1 MWKREAS
8 VIEIIK
14 QLDRY
19 TKRPDWDDLSREER
33 LNLLQ
38 KGEWEAVKEQQKW
51 CSEDFTYAARN
62 YFWITDNNG
71 QDVLLD
77 LWEAQYLILQL
88 WYDLKSQGKPQKIYI
103 IKGRQIGASILIE
116 AMIAWAT
123 IFFPNTEALVV
134 SVDQPHASYLFGL
147 MLHIYDRLPW
157 WLRPE
162 LASREEKDGL
172 WFDKKDPE
180 KRATKPGMNSR
191 VYVQWSTQYSGVGQG
206 RKILACHA
214 CFNPNTIVRLADG
227 RLKRITECIPGEDRA
242 ITASGRV
249 TPIKAVVKSF
259 RKNELMS
266 EIYLW
271 GNPVP
276 LSTTVDHRILTPS
289 GYRQAGKIGSGD
301 YVSIPV
307 RKISQAI
314 PDFNIT
320 NFPTGGHSGF
330 TLEDR
335 KRTGG
340 TVRYPLSREW
350 GWLFGL
356 YLAEGSLV
364 SNGNLKPELKYGAVV
379 FSIHEK
385 EVESFSAR
393 LRAAIPADR
402 KLAIRRTNSKT
413 VNLAVS
419 WAGIARFTEEEFGHS
434 DSKTIPA
441 WVWGAGRDFC
451 LGLVDGYLSGDGSWP
466 DEDIKVCATSI
477 RATLPM
483 QVRDL
488 IASLGFGWSALAFH
502 PAGERY
508 NRNCRAAWTISVNG
522 DSAIALREEFGRP
535 ARKRKAEP
543 TGGHHWR
550 YSKDKLFI
558 EAEVESVGDGFC
570 EEVYDL
576 EVESAEHNF
585 CTIQC
590 CVANSELTDWYQ
602 PRARKIVEGDLLHA
616 IKDTP
621 RAFGFLETTGKEAGS
636 YSHRLWR
643 RCEKMAELSEWY
655 PLFLPW
661 FFEPSRKRM
670 VTVDWV
676 PKKPELSMRERIRR
690 EWVKCMAC
698 NRYTGASL
706 HGASREG
713 TSCPFCKI
721 GILVNVTLT
730 DEQLFW
736 KEVKRRNAEETDQE
750 SYKEHLV
757 ELASTAEESFQ
768 LQGHAIFGAECQER
782 VTATIIDPEKTP
794 GVQTGYFDTARR
806 FHGLDGTRPTLDHEG
821 RTTYRCYLDQCNVNH
836 MADLEQFNCT
846 IWEPPL
852 EGFEYSCGVDVAEG
866 IGLDY
871 SVIFITK
878 FGKFGNPDEQVFRL
892 RDNHIETL
900 DLAFYCD
907 LIGRWYNNAL
917 MCVEYEGI
925 GKSTA
930 DHVLRTYDYPNVYR
944 WKHLDSVNV
953 LSNKWHWYTKPDTR
967 QKLWQTARKWIKC
980 GAWVIRS
987 KNFLAE
993 MQDFQKDEDDSKS
1006 ADHSDGGFSDEL
1018 MAGMISLYAGHEGEA
1033 DERGTIGV
1041 PIVEDRVGAP
1051 RFQMICNSCHHE
1063 WPASDPT
1070 YNSQC
1075 PQCYSHQVIGKP
1087 LETFDNRASVGEVG
1101 FNQDG
1106 SIVLSSGKGVNY
1118 SPDRLTADML

>member
-8 VIEIIK
+8 CEELIR
-14 QLDRY
+14 QLNQY
-19 TKRPDWDDLSREER
+19 TTRKDWGDLSREER
-33 LNLLQ
+33 FGLLQ
-38 KGEWEAVKEQQKW
+38 KGEWDAVKEQLEW
-51 CSEDFTYAARN
+51 CISDFTYAARN

-88 WYDLKSQGKPQKIYI
+88 WYDLRSQGKPQKIYI

-147 MLHIYDRLPW
+147 MLHIYDHLPW
-157 WLRPE
+157 WLKPE

-214 CFNPNTIVRLADG
+214 
-227 RLKRITECIPGEDRA
+227 
-242 ITASGRV
+242 
-249 TPIKAVVKSF
+249 
-259 RKNELMS
+259 
-266 EIYLW
+266 
-271 GNPVP
+271 
-276 LSTTVDHRILTPS
+276 
-289 GYRQAGKIGSGD
+289 
-301 YVSIPV
+301 
-307 RKISQAI
+307 
-314 PDFNIT
+314 
-320 NFPTGGHSGF
+320 
-330 TLEDR
+330 
-335 KRTGG
+335 
-340 TVRYPLSREW
+340 
-350 GWLFGL
+350 
-356 YLAEGSLV
+356 
-364 SNGNLKPELKYGAVV
+364 
-379 FSIHEK
+379 
-385 EVESFSAR
+385 
-393 LRAAIPADR
+393 
-402 KLAIRRTNSKT
+402 
-413 VNLAVS
+413 
-419 WAGIARFTEEEFGHS
+419 
-434 DSKTIPA
+434 
-441 WVWGAGRDFC
+441 
-451 LGLVDGYLSGDGSWP
+451 
-466 DEDIKVCATSI
+466 
-477 RATLPM
+477 
-483 QVRDL
+483 
-488 IASLGFGWSALAFH
+488 
-502 PAGERY
+502 
-508 NRNCRAAWTISVNG
+508 
-522 DSAIALREEFGRP
+522 
-535 ARKRKAEP
+535 
-543 TGGHHWR
+543 
-550 YSKDKLFI
+550 
-558 EAEVESVGDGFC
+558 
-570 EEVYDL
+570 
-576 EVESAEHNF
+576 
-585 CTIQC
+585 
-590 CVANSELTDWYQ
+590 SELTDWYQ

-706 HGASREG
+706 YGASRVG
-713 TSCPFCKI
+713 SSCPFCKI
-721 GILVNVTLT
+721 GILVTVELT

-782 VTATIIDPEKTP
+782 VTATIIDPDKTP
-794 GVQTGYFDTARR
+794 GVRVGYFDTSRR
-806 FHGLDGTRPTLDHEG
+806 FHGLDGSRPATDHEG
-821 RTTYRCYLDQCNVNH
+821 RTTYRCYLESCNVNH

-846 IWEPPL
+846 IWEGPQ
-852 EGFEYSCGVDVAEG
+852 EGYAYSVGVDVAEG

-871 SVIFITK
+871 SVIFVNK
-878 FGKFGNPDEQVFRL
+878 FGRFGNPDEQVFRL
-892 RDNHIETL
+892 RDNRIETL

-907 LIGRWYNNAL
+907 LIGRWYNEGL

-930 DHVLRTYDYPNVYR
+930 DHVLRTYNYPNVYR
-944 WKHLDSVNV
+944 WKHLDSVNMM
-953 LSNKWHWYTKPDTR
+953 SNKWHWYTKPDTR
-967 QKLWQTARKWIKC
+967 QKLWQTGRKWIKC
-980 GAWVIRS
+980 GAWIIRS

-1018 MAGMISLYAGHEGEA
+1018 MAGLISLYAGHEGEC
-1033 DERGTIGV
+1033 DERGNLGV
-1041 PIVEDRVGAP
+1041 PIVEDKVGAP
-1051 RFQMICNSCHHE
+1051 RFQMICQSCHHE
-1063 WPASDPT
+1063 WPASNPEQ
-1070 YNSQC
+1070 NAQC
-1075 PQCYSHQVIGKP
+1075 PECFGWMIVGKP
-1087 LETFDNRASVGEVG
+1087 LETHDNRGTISEVSFGINGEITVSGRGTNASEE
-1101 FNQDG
+1101 
-1106 SIVLSSGKGVNY
+1106 
-1118 SPDRLTADML
+1118 RLTLDML

>member
-8 VIEIIK
+8 VEQLII
-14 QLDRY
+14 QLNQY
-19 TKRPDWDDLSREER
+19 TKRKDWDDLSREER
-33 LNLLQ
+33 FNLLQ
-38 KGEWEAVKEQQKW
+38 KGEWEAVKEQQEW
-51 CSEDFTYAARN
+51 CSADFTYAARN

-147 MLHIYDRLPW
+147 MLHIYDHLPW
-157 WLRPE
+157 WLKPE

-172 WFDKKDPE
+172 WFDKKNPE
-180 KRATKPGMNSR
+180 QRATKPGMNSR

-214 CFNPNTIVRLADG
+214 
-227 RLKRITECIPGEDRA
+227 
-242 ITASGRV
+242 
-249 TPIKAVVKSF
+249 
-259 RKNELMS
+259 
-266 EIYLW
+266 
-271 GNPVP
+271 
-276 LSTTVDHRILTPS
+276 
-289 GYRQAGKIGSGD
+289 
-301 YVSIPV
+301 
-307 RKISQAI
+307 
-314 PDFNIT
+314 
-320 NFPTGGHSGF
+320 
-330 TLEDR
+330 
-335 KRTGG
+335 
-340 TVRYPLSREW
+340 
-350 GWLFGL
+350 
-356 YLAEGSLV
+356 
-364 SNGNLKPELKYGAVV
+364 
-379 FSIHEK
+379 
-385 EVESFSAR
+385 
-393 LRAAIPADR
+393 
-402 KLAIRRTNSKT
+402 
-413 VNLAVS
+413 
-419 WAGIARFTEEEFGHS
+419 
-434 DSKTIPA
+434 
-441 WVWGAGRDFC
+441 
-451 LGLVDGYLSGDGSWP
+451 
-466 DEDIKVCATSI
+466 
-477 RATLPM
+477 
-483 QVRDL
+483 
-488 IASLGFGWSALAFH
+488 
-502 PAGERY
+502 
-508 NRNCRAAWTISVNG
+508 
-522 DSAIALREEFGRP
+522 
-535 ARKRKAEP
+535 
-543 TGGHHWR
+543 
-550 YSKDKLFI
+550 
-558 EAEVESVGDGFC
+558 
-570 EEVYDL
+570 
-576 EVESAEHNF
+576 
-585 CTIQC
+585 
-590 CVANSELTDWYQ
+590 SELTDWYQ
-602 PRARKIVEGDLLHA
+602 PRARKIIEGDLLHA

-621 RAFGFLETTGKEAGS
+621 RAFGFIETTGKEAGS

-661 FFEPSRKRM
+661 FFEPSRRRT

-706 HGASREG
+706 HGANREG
-713 TSCPFCKI
+713 TACPFCKI
-721 GILVNVTLT
+721 GILTTVTLT

-750 SYKEHLV
+750 SYKEHLI

-782 VTATIIDPEKTP
+782 VTATIIDPDKTP

-806 FHGLDGTRPTLDHEG
+806 FHGLDGNRPALDHEG
-821 RTTYRCYLDQCNVNH
+821 RTTYRCYLAQCDTNH
-836 MADLEQFNCT
+836 MADLDQFNCT

-852 EGFEYSCGVDVAEG
+852 EGFSYSCGVDVAEG

-892 RDNHIETL
+892 RANNIETL
-900 DLAFYCD
+900 DLAYYCD
-907 LIGRWYNNAL
+907 LIGRWYNDAL
-917 MCVEYEGI
+917 MCIEYEGI

-1033 DERGTIGV
+1033 DDRGNIGV
-1041 PIVEDRVGAP
+1041 PIVEDKVGVP
-1051 RFQMICNSCHHE
+1051 RFQMICQSCGKD
-1063 WPASDPT
+1063 WPASNPEF
-1070 YNSQC
+1070 NSQC
-1075 PQCYSHQVIGKP
+1075 QFCYSHQVIGKP
-1087 LETFDNRASVGEVG
+1087 LEIFDNRATVGEVG

>member
-1 MWKREAS
+1 M
-8 VIEIIK
+8 IELIK

-19 TKRPDWDDLSREER
+19 TKRADWDDLSRDER
-33 LNLLQ
+33 FNILQ
-38 KGEWEAVKEQQKW
+38 KGEWEAVKEQQQW
-51 CSEDFTYAARN
+51 CSADFTYAARN

-147 MLHIYDRLPW
+147 MLHIYDHLPW
-157 WLRPE
+157 WLKPE

-214 CFNPNTIVRLADG
+214 CFNPNTIIRLADG
-227 RLKRITECIPGEDRA
+227 RLKRITECGPGDRV
-242 ITASGRV
+242 ITSSGAV
-249 TPIKAVVKSF
+249 ANVKALAKSH
-259 RKNELMS
+259 RTNELMR
-266 EIYLW
+266 EIRLW
-271 GNPVP
+271 GNQIP
-276 LSTTVDHRILTPS
+276 LSCTTDHRVLTPA
-289 GYRQAGKIGSGD
+289 GYKPAGSLRSGD
-301 YVSIPV
+301 FVSVPV
-307 RKISQAI
+307 R
-314 PDFNIT
+314 PIT
-320 NFPTGGHSGF
+320 RSKKTFQVINFLTGGHNGF
-330 TLEDR
+330 SIEERT
-335 KRTGG
+335 KRAGKTELPFN
-340 TVRYPLSREW
+340 YEW

-356 YLAEGSLV
+356 YLAEGSLIR
-364 SNGNLKPELKYGAVV
+364 NDRIQDFLKYGAIV
-379 FSIHEK
+379 FSIHKK
-385 EVESFSAR
+385 EEVPFLEQ
-393 LRAAIPADR
+393 LRKAVPKDR
-402 KLAIRRTNSKT
+402 TIKPRRITGNRAS
-413 VNLAVS
+413 LGLS
-419 WAGIARFTEEEFGHS
+419 WAGLARFTERSFGHK
-434 DSKTIPA
+434 DEKRIPE
-441 WVWGAGRDFC
+441 WVWECGRDFC
-451 LGLVDGYLSGDGSWP
+451 KGIVAGYLEGDGHMP
-466 DEDIKVCATSI
+466 EDEIRAHTSSI
-477 RATLPM
+477 RASLPIQM
-483 QVRDL
+483 RDMC
-488 IASLGFGWSALAFH
+488 ASLGYGWSEIRVRE
-502 PAGERY
+502 AGSFY
-508 NRNCRAAWTISVNG
+508 GRNCQTSWIWSASG
-522 DSAIALREEFGRP
+522 DTAIKLRKDLG
-535 ARKRKAEP
+535 EP
-543 TGGHHWR
+543 CRFRIEDPNAGNHWR
-550 YSKDKLFI
+550 YSKDKRFI
-558 EAEVESVGDGFC
+558 EVEIDTVGDGFSS
-570 EEVYDL
+570 EVYDL
-576 EVESAEHNF
+576 EIDHPDHNF

-661 FFEPSRKRM
+661 FFEPSRKRT

-721 GILVNVTLT
+721 GILATVTLT

-782 VTATIIDPEKTP
+782 VTASIIDPEKTP
-794 GVQTGYFDTARR
+794 GVRIGYFDTARR
-806 FHGLDGTRPTLDHEG
+806 FHGLDGNRPTFDHEG
-821 RTTYRCYLDQCNVNH
+821 RTTYRCYLHQCDANH

-846 IWEPPL
+846 IWEPPM

-917 MCVEYEGI
+917 MCIEYEGI

-1033 DERGTIGV
+1033 DDRGSIGV
-1041 PIVEDRVGAP
+1041 PIVEDRVGVP
-1051 RFQMICNSCHHE
+1051 RFQMICTSCQHE

-1075 PQCYSHQVIGKP
+1075 PNCYSHQVIGKP
-1087 LETFDNRASVGEVG
+1087 LETFDNRSIVGEVG

-1118 SPDRLTADML
+1118 SPDRLTTDML